1 MKHRLIALIV
11 AVSAIIAPAAL
22 SAHEGHAHKMM
33 GTVATVNDHRLE
45 VKAAD
50 GKTAAVTLNEKT
62 KILRGKVSARLQ
74 DIKAGE
80 RVVVTAREKK
90 GPDGKA
96 EMIASEVRLADAA
109 SPPSG
114 Q

>member
-1 MKHRLIALIV
+1 MRHAIMALALV
-11 AVSAIIAPAAL
+11 AALAVSPYAI
-22 SAHEGHAHKMM
+22 AHEGHAHKMM

-45 VKAAD
+45 VKAVD

-62 KILRGKVSARLQ
+62 KILRGKALATLQ

-80 RVVVTAREKK
+80 RVVVTAMEKK

-109 SPPSG
+109 SSPSG

>member
-1 MKHRLIALIV
+1 MSRHAIMALALV
-11 AVSAIIAPAAL
+11 AAL
-22 SAHEGHAHKMM
+22 VAAPYAIAHEGHAHKMM

-50 GKTAAVTLNEKT
+50 GKTATVTLNETT
-62 KILRGKVSARLQ
+62 KILRGKTPATLQ

-80 RVVVTAREKK
+80 RVVVTAMEKK

-96 EMIASEVRLADAA
+96 EMIACEVRLADAT
-109 SPPSG
+109 SSPSG

>member
-1 MKHRLIALIV
+1 MSRL
-11 AVSAIIAPAAL
+11 AIMTLVLGAAL
-22 SAHEGHAHKMM
+22 AAAPYAIAHEGHAHKMM

-80 RVVVTAREKK
+80 RVVVTAMEQK
-90 GPDGKA
+90 GADGKA
-96 EMIASEVRLADAA
+96 EMIASEVRLADAT
-109 SPPSG
+109 SSPSG

>member
-1 MKHRLIALIV
+1 MSRHASMALALV
-11 AVSAIIAPAAL
+11 AAL
-22 SAHEGHAHKMM
+22 VAAPYAIAHEGHAHKMM

-50 GKTAAVTLNEKT
+50 GKTAAVTLNETT
-62 KILRGKVSARLQ
+62 KILRGKAPATLQ

-80 RVVVTAREKK
+80 RVVVTAMEKK

-96 EMIASEVRLADAA
+96 EMIASEVRLADAT
-109 SPPSG
+109 SSPSG